1 MKRSRKVAWTVA
13 AVSFVA
19 MLASIVDLAIHVH
32 HYHQQFPP
40 SRHYFESLNTREFT
54 FAGHPATITDELDQD
69 GRGEVIVQYGE
80 DQLRLRVTIPNP
92 YPQPEL
98 QTHENWLR
106 LLLFA
111 RAEGIG
117 FDRLREKL
125 RDGEIQER
133 LVLVKRIPPQGWDER
148 TFGQVRRRDWRF
160 GFYEFLPEGG
170 FRKQE
175 LKYPESERA
184 YQRRVDRARREGRE
198 PPPRDPDELK
208 EGTWQFDAAL
218 MVMPAG
224 SAPGRT
230 FTRDALVSAGW
241 SWPVAGFSFITF
253 MIALGFA
260 VAPNTQFRPE
270 ERAHRRRAAA
280 APENAADHPAPE
292 HPPSGTEDQAG
303 APDQS
308 PGQNSGQNPGRQP
321 DRPSDQA

>member
-1 MKRSRKVAWTVA
+1 MKRSRKIAWTVA
-13 AVSFVA
+13 AVSLVA
-19 MLASIVDLAIHVH
+19 LLASIVDLAVHVH
-32 HYHQQFPP
+32 RYHRQSPP
-40 SRHYFESLNTREFT
+40 TRYYFETLNTREFT
-54 FAGHPATITDELDQD
+54 FAGHPASITDELNED
-69 GRGEVIVQYGE
+69 GSGHVNVRYGE
-80 DQLRLRVTIPNP
+80 DELRLRITIPNP

-98 QTHENWLR
+98 RSHDNWLR

-117 FDRLREKL
+117 FRRLREQL

-133 LVLVKRIPPQGWDER
+133 LVLVKRIPPQGWDAR
-148 TFGQVRRRDWRF
+148 TFGQVRRREWRF

-170 FRKQE
+170 FRRQE

-184 YQRRVDRARREGRE
+184 YQRRVDRARREGRD

-218 MVMPAG
+218 MVMPSGA
-224 SAPGRT
+224 APGRT

-280 APENAADHPAPE
+280 PPESPADHPAPQ
-292 HPPSGTEDQAG
+292 HPPSGAEAQPRD
-303 APDQS
+303 PDQS
-308 PGQNSGQNPGRQP
+308 SGQNSGQHTDRDPG
-321 DRPSDQA
+321 RPSDQA